1 LPAKLAGKP
10 MGVALQT
17 ITVQLIWQPI
27 KSKSKLPTSK
37 STFHF
42 LLEIAKA
49 IEENKMCENEKINE
63 GK

>member
-1 LPAKLAGKP
+1 